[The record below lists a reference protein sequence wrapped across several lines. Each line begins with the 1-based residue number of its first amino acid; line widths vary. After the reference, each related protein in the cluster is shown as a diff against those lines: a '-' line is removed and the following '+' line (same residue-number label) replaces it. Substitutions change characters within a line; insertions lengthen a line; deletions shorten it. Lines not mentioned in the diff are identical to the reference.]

1 MFAGDRLMARGLLKR
16 IQLKAGLLT
25 APKEHWPPF
34 EGGLSMEVAGV
45 NSDGRQMF
53 RYTPS
58 ASYNVSLHVPLKF
71 MACMTCTG
79 SVHTQFFCHVT
90 S

>member
-1 MFAGDRLMARGLLKR
+1 MALKDMTYESTLVAGDRLIARGLLKR
-16 IQLKAGLLT
+16 TQLKAGLLT

-45 NSDGRQMF
+45 TSDGRQMF

-58 ASYNVSLHVPLKF
+58 ASYHVRN
-71 MACMTCTG
+71 ACSAKIHG
-79 SVHTQFFCHVT
+79 SHGST
-90 S
+90 